1 MSQLGWDI
9 SNSGTISL
17 THSSPPRK
25 YQSPTQTRSSTKPI
39 FPGTFIDFIK
49 LTRRLIFPGPWAFIA
64 RVSSSYCN
72 FGKCDK
78 LRRCATIYT
87 DIYYI
92 AHYVVGNRRKWSARL
107 RRKEPYT
114 FRINFPVRP
123 RRRTVQIYNVRQIK
137 HQGQELYKTNPD
149 GKCMCAMKCITRY
162 TRESGWARNHTLMQ
176 SIKYYYSTF
185 GGLDAS
191 DRPRDYGT
199 NVLDAMYSKLDWC
212 VGDGW
217 KMSVCVCVRYRV

>member
-1 MSQLGWDI
+1 MVCA
-9 SNSGTISL
+9 
-17 THSSPPRK
+17 SPAQR
-25 YQSPTQTRSSTKPI
+25 
-39 FPGTFIDFIK
+39 
-49 LTRRLIFPGPWAFIA
+49 
-64 RVSSSYCN
+64 
-72 FGKCDK
+72 
-78 LRRCATIYT
+78 TIY
-87 DIYYI
+87 
-92 AHYVVGNRRKWSARL
+92 
-107 RRKEPYT
+107 
-114 FRINFPVRP
+114 FPHQLSCP

-149 GKCMCAMKCITRY
+149 GKYMCAMKCITRY
-162 TRESGWARNHTLMQ
+162 TRESGCARNHTLMQ

-217 KMSVCVCVRYRV
+217 KMSVCVCVRYRVWFWHHVAINNRRRRENIYRICALCDTTRIFIGAARCGGYMFYYIIHIGFDPWWNRIVVRW